1 MADTIKQRSIPTRP
15 ESPIRFRNVFDGED
29 EKDHDGN
36 HHDKMD
42 MQRMGKPQ
50 QLKRNFEMVSTIG
63 FTSCVMG
70 SVTPQVVRDRS

>member
-1 MADTIKQRSIPTRP
+1 MTDTIKQRFSTRP

-29 EKDHDGN
+29 EKDYDGN
-36 HHDKMD
+36 HNDKMD

-50 QLKRNFEMVSTIG
+50 QLRRNFEMVSTIG

-70 SVTPQVVRDRS
+70 LVTR